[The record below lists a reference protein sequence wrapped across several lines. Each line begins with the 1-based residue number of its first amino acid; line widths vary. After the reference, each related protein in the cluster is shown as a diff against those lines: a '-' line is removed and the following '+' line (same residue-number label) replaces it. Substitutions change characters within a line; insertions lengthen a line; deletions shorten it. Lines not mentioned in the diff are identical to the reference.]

1 MDFQAGPLPG
11 LFIIEPRIFGDAR
24 GHFLETYRKDLF
36 AANGIHEDFVQDNQS
51 LSGKG
56 ILRGLHFQ
64 APTHA
69 QGKLVRVLQGR
80 VLDVVVDLRR
90 SSPTYGRW
98 FSLELS
104 PEKGRMFYIPPG
116 FAHGFL
122 TLEDQ
127 TIFAYQCTDYY
138 HPPSE
143 GGLRWDDPSL
153 AIDWGR
159 KDPQNPPLVSA
170 KDQILPYFEDFNSP
184 FA

>member
-1 MDFQAGPLPG
+1 MNFQAGPLPG
-11 LFIIEPRIFGDAR
+11 LFIIEPLIFGDAR
-24 GHFLETYRKDLF
+24 GHFLESYRKDLF
-36 AANGIHEDFVQDNQS
+36 AANGITEDFVQDNQS

-64 APTHA
+64 APPHA

-153 AIDWGR
+153 AIDWNW

>member
-1 MDFQAGPLPG
+1 MNFQAGPLPG
-11 LFIIEPRIFGDAR
+11 LFIIEPLIFGDAR

-64 APTHA
+64 APPHA

-122 TLEDQ
+122 VLSETADVVYKTTDFYAPAHERVLLWNDPALKIQWPTDGITPQLNARDAAGKPLAEAE
-127 TIFAYQCTDYY
+127 TFA
-138 HPPSE
+138 
-143 GGLRWDDPSL
+143 
-153 AIDWGR
+153 
-159 KDPQNPPLVSA
+159 
-170 KDQILPYFEDFNSP
+170 
-184 FA
+184 

>member
-1 MDFQAGPLPG
+1 
-11 LFIIEPRIFGDAR
+11 
-24 GHFLETYRKDLF
+24 LETYRKDLF

-64 APTHA
+64 APPHA

-90 SSPTYGRW
+90 SSPTYGHW

-153 AIDWGR
+153 AIDWNW

>member
-1 MDFQAGPLPG
+1 MNFQAGPLPG

-24 GHFLETYRKDLF
+24 GHFLESYRKDLF
-36 AANGIHEDFVQDNQS
+36 AANGISEDFVQDNQS

-64 APTHA
+64 APPHA

-90 SSPTYGRW
+90 SSRTYGRW

-104 PEKGRMFYIPPG
+104 PEKATMFYIPPG

-127 TIFAYQCTDYY
+127 TIFAYQCTNYY
-138 HPPSE
+138 QPTSE
-143 GGLRWDDPSL
+143 GGLRWDDPGL
-153 AIDWGR
+153 AIDWAW
-159 KDPQNPPLVSA
+159 KDPHHPPLVSA

-184 FA
+184 FS

>member
-24 GHFLETYRKDLF
+24 GYFLETYRKDLF

-64 APTHA
+64 APPHA
-69 QGKLVRVLQGR
+69 QGKLVRVLQGL

-153 AIDWGR
+153 AIDWGW